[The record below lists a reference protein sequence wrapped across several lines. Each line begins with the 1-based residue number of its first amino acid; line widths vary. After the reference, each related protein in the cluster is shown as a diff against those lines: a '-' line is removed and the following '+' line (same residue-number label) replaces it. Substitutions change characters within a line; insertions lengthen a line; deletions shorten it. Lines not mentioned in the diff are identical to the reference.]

1 MAFENAWYIFLLV
14 PVAGAAVAMAILRRW
29 RRRREPA
36 SRFPALELAGAVPT
50 TVRAWASG
58 WMWPLRIAALGL
70 LAFAVARPRRGI
82 ETVHDT
88 TRGVDIVL
96 CLDVSGSMRQPLHP
110 RRRSDGTKIE
120 IARAAAASFVDRR
133 PHDRIGLVPFAK
145 YAYRLCPLTL
155 HHGWVRRQ
163 LGRIRIKDSD
173 PRRRRRRRDEDDA
186 GLIDETQ
193 TAIGTAISVAT
204 NALRSSD
211 AKSKVVILLTDGQS
225 NFGKLGPLEA
235 AEIAKKFDVRVY
247 TIGAGASIEDLRRAG
262 VFIRGYH
269 PLDEQTLRDVAK
281 KTGGRYFRAQDAA
294 SLARVY
300 EEIDSLEK
308 TKIESMRFTRYRE
321 HYGYLAAPALVLVW
335 LEIAAALTV
344 FRRTP

>member
-1 MAFENAWYIFLLV
+1 M
-14 PVAGAAVAMAILRRW
+14 
-29 RRRREPA
+29 
-36 SRFPALELAGAVPT
+36 RFPSLDLAAGVPT
-50 TVRAWASG
+50 TVRAWAPA
-58 WMWPLRIAALGL
+58 WLWALRVVALGL
-70 LAFAVARPRRGI
+70 LVFAIARPRRGI

-88 TRGVDIVL
+88 TRGVDIVM
-96 CLDVSGSMRQPLHP
+96 CLDVSGSMRETDLARGLTRLDVAKEVASDFVS
-110 RRRSDGTKIE
+110 RRRY
-120 IARAAAASFVDRR
+120 
-133 PHDRIGLVPFAK
+133 DRIALVPFAK

-163 LGRIRIKDSD
+163 LARIRIKDSN
-173 PRRRRRRRDEDDA
+173 PRRRRRSREEDDA
-186 GLIDETQ
+186 GLIDETR

-225 NFGKLGPLEA
+225 NFGKLGPLAA

-247 TIGAGASIEDLRRAG
+247 TVGAGRVQEQRFFGMSMGRVDPI
-262 VFIRGYH
+262 
-269 PLDEQTLRDVAK
+269 DEKTLREIARE
-281 KTGGRYFRAQDAA
+281 TGGRYFRAQDAA

-321 HYGYLAAPALVLVW
+321 HYGLLAAPAMILVW
-335 LEIAAALTV
+335 LEVALALTL